1 MIEAGD
7 FKNGMT
13 VLIDGQVHQV
23 LEFQHVKPGRGQ
35 AFVRAKI
42 RNLETGATVNRTFRP
57 DERFPPAPIEK
68 REMQYLYES
77 DGQYFFMDT
86 STYDQVGLSTAQL
99 GEAVNFLKEGM
110 VVKVLQTGE
119 KTLGVELPTAVD
131 LKVVETEPGVRG
143 DTAQGGSKPARLETG
158 AVVQV
163 PLFVNAGD
171 VIRVD
176 TRTGE
181 YVERV
186 S

>member
-7 FKNGMT
+7 FKNG
-13 VLIDGQVHQV
+13 VAVIIDGQVHQV

-42 RNLETGATVNRTFRP
+42 KNLETGATVNRTFRP
-57 DERFPPAPIEK
+57 DERFPLAHIEK
-68 REMQYLYES
+68 REMQYLYDA

-86 STYDQVGLSTAQL
+86 ETYDQVGLGADQL
-99 GEAVNFLKEGM
+99 GDAVQFLKEGM
-110 VVKVLQTGE
+110 VVKLLQTGD

-143 DTAQGGSKPARLETG
+143 DTAQGGSKPAKLETG

>member
-1 MIEAGD
+1 MIQAGD
-7 FKNGMT
+7 FKNGMA
-13 VLIDGQVHQV
+13 VVIDGQVHQV

-42 RNLETGATVNRTFRP
+42 KNLETGATVNRTFRP
-57 DERFPPAPIEK
+57 DERFPLAHIEK
-68 REMQYLYES
+68 RDMQYLYEA

-86 STYDQVGLSTAQL
+86 ETYDQVGLASEQL
-99 GEAVNFLKEGM
+99 GDAVRFLKEGM
-110 VVKVLQTGE
+110 VVKVLKTGD
-119 KTLGVELPTAVD
+119 KTLGIELPTAVD

-143 DTAQGGSKPARLETG
+143 DTAQGGSKPAKLETG

-163 PLFVNAGD
+163 PLFVDTGD

>member
-1 MIEAGD
+1 MIAAGD

-13 VLIDGQVHQV
+13 VIIDGEVHQV

-35 AFVRAKI
+35 AFVRAKVK
-42 RNLETGATVNRTFRP
+42 NLETGATVNRTFRP
-57 DERFPPAPIEK
+57 DERFPPAPVEK
-68 REMQYLYES
+68 REMQYLYEA
-77 DGQYFFMDT
+77 DGQHYFMDT
-86 STYDQVGLSTAQL
+86 ETYEQVSLATEQL
-99 GEAVNFLKEGM
+99 GDAAKFLKDGLI
-110 VVKVLQTGE
+110 VRVLKTGE
-119 KTLGVELPTAVD
+119 KTLGVELPSAVE
-131 LKVVETEPGVRG
+131 LQVVETEPGVRG

-171 VIRVD
+171 VVRVD

-186 S
+186 

>member
-1 MIEAGD
+1 MIQAGD

-13 VLIDGQVHQV
+13 VIIDGQVHQV

-57 DERFPPAPIEK
+57 DERFPPAPVEK
-68 REMQYLYES
+68 REMQYLYDA

-86 STYDQVGLSTAQL
+86 ETYDQVGLSAAQL
-99 GEAVNFLKEGM
+99 GDAVNFLKEGM

>member
-1 MIEAGD
+1 MIQAGD

-13 VLIDGQVHQV
+13 VIIDGQVHQV

-68 REMQYLYES
+68 REMQYLYDA

-86 STYDQVGLSTAQL
+86 DTYDQVGLSAAQL
-99 GEAVNFLKEGM
+99 GDAVNFLKEGM

>member
-1 MIEAGD
+1 MIQAGD
-7 FKNGMT
+7 FKNGMA
-13 VLIDGQVHQV
+13 VIIDGQVHQV

-42 RNLETGATVNRTFRP
+42 KNLETGATVNRTFRP
-57 DERFPPAPIEK
+57 DERFPLAHIEK
-68 REMQYLYES
+68 RDMQYLYEA

-86 STYDQVGLSTAQL
+86 ETYDQVGLATEQL
-99 GEAVNFLKEGM
+99 GDAVRFLKEGM
-110 VVKVLQTGE
+110 VVKVLKTGD

-163 PLFVNAGD
+163 PLFVDAGD

>member
-1 MIEAGD
+1 MIQAGD
-7 FKNGMT
+7 FKNG
-13 VLIDGQVHQV
+13 VAVIIDGAVHQV

-42 RNLETGATVNRTFRP
+42 KNLETGATVNRTFRP
-57 DERFPPAPIEK
+57 DERFPLAHIDK
-68 REMQYLYES
+68 REMQYLYDA
-77 DGQYFFMDT
+77 DGQYYFMDT
-86 STYDQVGLSTAQL
+86 ETYDQVGLSAEQL
-99 GEAVNFLKEGM
+99 GDAVRFLKEGM
-110 VVKVLQTGE
+110 VVKILQTGD

-163 PLFVNAGD
+163 PLFVNVGD

-186 S
+186 